1 MKYLKQYLVLLISS
15 SIHFYFVKILCEKYM
30 FVRMY
35 LKYMCIIVRTY
46 VCLSLELNWFER
58 KQTEKTTSR
67 KKNKYVVSFQI
78 SF

>member
-15 SIHFYFVKILCEKYM
+15 SIHFYFVKTLCEKYM
-30 FVRMY
+30 FVCMY

-46 VCLSLELNWFER
+46 VCWNWIGLKEGKQR
-58 KQTEKTTSR
+58 KRPQEKI
-67 KKNKYVVSFQI
+67 NKYVVSFQI